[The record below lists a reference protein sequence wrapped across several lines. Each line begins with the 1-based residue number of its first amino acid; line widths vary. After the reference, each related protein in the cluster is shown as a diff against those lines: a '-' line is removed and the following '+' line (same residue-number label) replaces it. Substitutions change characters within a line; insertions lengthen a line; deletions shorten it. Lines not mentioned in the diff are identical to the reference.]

1 MYRSHSVV
9 KRADGAGEADG
20 DVTLFDFTGP
30 DADVSG
36 WIESSDTV
44 RQQGMSKA
52 TIELQHTQ
60 LFKRAIFFAL
70 LNPQPN
76 GAGFAGVRHSVE
88 FDLSTHSSITIK
100 IRGQGQHKNFK
111 ITLKHHNEVGDGSP
125 SYEQFF
131 TAPSEIEVV
140 NLPIHE
146 FKPYWRGQFLPE
158 AEPLDT
164 SNITSFGIQFFG
176 GVYEEQK
183 QSGPATLE
191 IDWIK
196 ATL

>member
-1 MYRSHSVV
+1 MSSEGSS
-9 KRADGAGEADG
+9 DL
-20 DVTLFDFTGP
+20 TLFDFTGP
-30 DADVSG
+30 DADING

-52 TIELQHTQ
+52 IMALQQSQ

-76 GAGFAGVRHSVE
+76 GAGFAGIRHLVE
-88 FDLSTHSSITIK
+88 FNLSDHTNITLK
-100 IRGQGQHKNFK
+100 TRGQGQQRNFK
-111 ITLKHHNEVGDGSP
+111 VTLKHRNEIEDGSP

-131 TAPSEIEVV
+131 SAPSEFEVV
-140 NLPIHE
+140 NLPIDE
-146 FKPYWRGQFLPE
+146 FKPYWRGQYLPD
-158 AEPLDT
+158 ADPLDT
-164 SNITSFGIQFFG
+164 SNITSFGIQYYG
-176 GVYEEQK
+176 GVYEDQK

-196 ATL
+196 ASL

>member
-1 MYRSHSVV
+1 M
-9 KRADGAGEADG
+9 
-20 DVTLFDFTGP
+20 FNFTGP

-52 TIELQHTQ
+52 FLTLQETQ

-76 GAGFAGVRHSVE
+76 GAGFAGVRHSVDFNLE
-88 FDLSTHSSITIK
+88 SHSNITLRV
-100 IRGQGQHKNFK
+100 RGQGQYKIFK
-111 ITLKHHNEVGDGSP
+111 VTLKHHNEIGDGSP

-131 TAPSEIEVV
+131 TAPSAAEVV
-140 NLPIHE
+140 ALPIIE
-146 FKPYWRGQFLPE
+146 FKPYWRGQYLPD
-158 AEPLDT
+158 AAPLDT